1 MVMFLSRWRLWLG
14 AGAVIL
20 AAGYVG
26 WSEVRVAA
34 LRLSLSEAEANLD
47 RLRGRYATC
56 NARIRNILERQESD
70 ATVPDD
76 LGDFVIPDSWL
87 RPGP

>member
-1 MVMFLSRWRLWLG
+1 MMFLSQWRLWLG

-26 WSEVRVAA
+26 YSELRVAA

-70 ATVPDD
+70 ATVTDD
-76 LGDFVIPDSWL
+76 LDGFVVPDIWL